1 MATSRPFAYNTG
13 STISGTEQIGD
24 LAIGVDDLDY
34 DGGVGGVTWWNGP
47 DEDLGY
53 VICRPNVTGNQPN
66 PVGIPAY
73 IRFLR
78 SKFKTEE
85 SFVNLVN
92 IVFNQTFTTGDECK
106 TYLNNNGFWT
116 SWVSNIKLY
125 LDASNPSSYSGA
137 GTTWYDLSGN
147 GNDVEMVNSGSITW
161 NNSGPTYFS
170 TGSNGWFS
178 NPSGTNLPVGNSNY
192 TFIIWVQLGTSWNSN
207 GFMSVGPFGDGNQA
221 NAFRA
226 GTTNQLINYWWG
238 NDLSVNSDLSPTNE
252 WFNAVAKYDGTTRS
266 IWVNGELVGSDTP
279 VGHNVGNS
287 SLQIAKTYA
296 NEFLNG
302 NIGEVLIYDTALSDA
317 NILQYYNNTYTKYIN
332 VTPTPTPTNTLTPT
346 PTNTLTPTP
355 TPTPTPTNTLT
366 PTPTVTSTNTP
377 TPTPNIVTSGLI
389 IQLDAYESS
398 SYPGTGT
405 TVFDITSGFNHTLI
419 GATYTVLNGI
429 KCFECTTGTN
439 RVAVNGTGPTLP
451 TSGYTYITWARLIT
465 STAGFR
471 TLLYTNSPKYTPI
484 TIPNGTNTLGYW
496 DTSFKSSGYDVTSS
510 AGVWVQYAVVGTNTS
525 QTFYING
532 SQVGSTISA
541 GAGGT
546 THWGWGNNDVA
557 GQPWGHVANMY
568 FYNRQLSLSE
578 ITQQYDYL
586 APRFVE
592 VTPTP
597 TNTVTPTITPTNTPT
612 VTPTITPTE
621 PFFILVQ
628 NGDILTAQN
637 GNGIEYQH

>member
-1 MATSRPFAYNTG
+1 MATSRPFAFNTG
-13 STISGTEQIGD
+13 STISGTEQLGD
-24 LAIGVDDLDY
+24 LAIGVDDIDY
-34 DGGVGGVTWWNGP
+34 DGGVGGVIWWMGP

-53 VICRPNVTGNQPN
+53 IICRPNFSGTQPN
-66 PVGIPAY
+66 PVGAAAY
-73 IRFLR
+73 VRFLR
-78 SKFKTEE
+78 SKLKTEE

-92 IVFNQTFTTGDECK
+92 TVYGQSFTTGDECK

-116 SWVSNIKLY
+116 SWVSTV
-125 LDASNPSSYSGA
+125 PS
-137 GTTWYDLSGN
+137 
-147 GNDVEMVNSGSITW
+147 
-161 NNSGPTYFS
+161 
-170 TGSNGWFS
+170 
-178 NPSGTNLPVGNSNY
+178 
-192 TFIIWVQLGTSWNSN
+192 
-207 GFMSVGPFGDGNQA
+207 
-221 NAFRA
+221 
-226 GTTNQLINYWWG
+226 
-238 NDLSVNSDLSPTNE
+238 
-252 WFNAVAKYDGTTRS
+252 
-266 IWVNGELVGSDTP
+266 
-279 VGHNVGNS
+279 
-287 SLQIAKTYA
+287 
-296 NEFLNG
+296 
-302 NIGEVLIYDTALSDA
+302 
-317 NILQYYNNTYTKYIN
+317 
-332 VTPTPTPTNTLTPT
+332 PTPTPTNTLTPT
-346 PTNTLTPTP
+346 V
-355 TPTPTPTNTLT
+355 TPTPTNTVT
-366 PTPTVTSTNTP
+366 PTNTP
-377 TPTPNIVTSGLI
+377 TPSPTPNIVTSGLV

-429 KCFECTTGTN
+429 KCFDCTTGNN
-439 RVAVNGTGPTLP
+439 RVNLNVTGPTLP

-496 DTSFKSSGYDVTSS
+496 DTSFKSSGYDVASS

-586 APRFVE
+586 VPRFVE

-597 TNTVTPTITPTNTPT
+597 TSTSTPTVTPTNTPT
-612 VTPTITPTE
+612 VTPTITPSST
-621 PFFILVQ
+621 PTFVSSNLRLYYDPSNSSSYPGTGTTINDLS
-628 NGDILTAQN
+628 
-637 GNGIEYQH
+637 GNGLNGTMSNITFTSPYFSFNGSSSQVSVPDNALLEPGSGDWTIEFWVNHSVIAGASRVLIAKTDGGGSADWGYGLRTVSNSNTFMEIGNGGSTSFTSPLTGLSINTWYQVVGVWTNVASNSLALYINGSLIGSNSHSVTSIKNTTSPLYIGSFNGGQFAQWLNGRMGIVRMYNSALTGSQVLQNFNADKSKYGL

>member
-116 SWVSNIKLY
+116 SWINTV
-125 LDASNPSSYSGA
+125 PS
-137 GTTWYDLSGN
+137 
-147 GNDVEMVNSGSITW
+147 
-161 NNSGPTYFS
+161 
-170 TGSNGWFS
+170 
-178 NPSGTNLPVGNSNY
+178 
-192 TFIIWVQLGTSWNSN
+192 
-207 GFMSVGPFGDGNQA
+207 
-221 NAFRA
+221 
-226 GTTNQLINYWWG
+226 
-238 NDLSVNSDLSPTNE
+238 
-252 WFNAVAKYDGTTRS
+252 
-266 IWVNGELVGSDTP
+266 
-279 VGHNVGNS
+279 
-287 SLQIAKTYA
+287 
-296 NEFLNG
+296 
-302 NIGEVLIYDTALSDA
+302 
-317 NILQYYNNTYTKYIN
+317 
-332 VTPTPTPTNTLTPT
+332 PTPTNTPTIT
-346 PTNTLTPTP
+346 PTNTPI
-355 TPTPTPTNTLT
+355 
-366 PTPTVTSTNTP
+366 PTVTSTNTP
-377 TPTPNIVTSGLI
+377 TPTPTPNIVTSGLV

-419 GATYTVLNGI
+419 SATYTVLNGI
-429 KCFECTTGTN
+429 KCFDCTTGTN

-496 DTSFKSSGYDVTSS
+496 DTSFKSSGYDVASS

>member
-355 TPTPTPTNTLT
+355 TPTPTNTLT